1 MWNIDI
7 ETRVRNLS
15 AEANDRHAR
24 LLDTMT
30 ETDGSANSGRRL
42 ISRLAEGVKQA
53 FIAPGRPPRP
63 IASRLASMVSGK

>member
-15 AEANDRHAR
+15 AEANDRQTR

-42 ISRLAEGVKQA
+42 ISHLAERVKQM
-53 FIAPGRPPRP
+53 FMAPSRRSRP
-63 IASRLASMVSGK
+63 IASRQASMVSGR

>member
-15 AEANDRHAR
+15 AEANDRHTR

-30 ETDGSANSGRRL
+30 ETDGSANNGRRL
-42 ISRLAEGVKQA
+42 ISRLAERVKQM
-53 FIAPGRPPRP
+53 FIAPSQRSRP
-63 IASRLASMVSGK
+63 IASHQASMVSGR